1 MSFLVFFWVFLGGFF
16 NANPAWTTDHFLLLQ
31 GRYACSLC
39 GKRFPQRGELRNHE
53 QQHGSDRP
61 FTCHTCGKSFARDA
75 YLRIHMKT
83 HIKKSKEWRT
93 GAVIAGQKVAATAGR
108 VNKTVRANKASRAT
122 FPERLVGQVVVVE
135 AAPENNLAWS
145 NPFLI

>member
-1 MSFLVFFWVFLGGFF
+1 MKVPLLRQCRLFR
-16 NANPAWTTDHFLLLQ
+16 LLQ

-83 HIKKSKEWRT
+83 HARKSKERRT
-93 GAVIAGQKVAATAGR
+93 GGAIAGQKVAATAGR
-108 VNKTVRANKASRAT
+108 VNKAVRANKASRAT

-145 NPFLI
+145 NPFMI

>member
-1 MSFLVFFWVFLGGFF
+1 VS
-16 NANPAWTTDHFLLLQ
+16 NHFLLSQ

-83 HIKKSKEWRT
+83 HTKKSKERRT
-93 GAVIAGQKVAATAGR
+93 GGLMAGQKVAATAGR
-108 VNKTVRANKASRAT
+108 VNKAVRANKTSRAT

-145 NPFLI
+145 NPFMI